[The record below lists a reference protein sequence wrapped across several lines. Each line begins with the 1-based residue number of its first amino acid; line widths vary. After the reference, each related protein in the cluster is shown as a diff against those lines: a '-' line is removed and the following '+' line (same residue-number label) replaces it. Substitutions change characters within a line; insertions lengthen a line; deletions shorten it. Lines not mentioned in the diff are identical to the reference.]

1 MCPEVLCPKMSSRPP
16 IFEGYLFRKIT
27 YDLSP
32 FQRKNIQFLL
42 KNVLTS
48 MRGMLQRQDM
58 AEYLLESC
66 QIEQPWTFEILTNV
80 DNYTTKAGHLT
91 AKVAIG

>member
-1 MCPEVLCPKMSSRPP
+1 
-16 IFEGYLFRKIT
+16 
-27 YDLSP
+27 
-32 FQRKNIQFLL
+32 
-42 KNVLTS
+42 
-48 MRGMLQRQDM
+48 MLQRQDM

-80 DNYTTKAGHLT
+80 DNYATKAGHLT